1 MVFLLMDLVV
11 VIFPLIRWY
20 CRELHTISLLHVLVV
35 VHWANL
41 VVVMAVMGCA
51 L

>member
-1 MVFLLMDLVV
+1 MDLVV

-20 CRELHTISLLHVLVV
+20 YGELHTVSCLHVLVV

-41 VVVMAVMGCA
+41 VVIMAVMDCA
-51 L
+51 LLY